1 MTDSPQTELHWYV
14 AKTFR
19 RERKIKERLEILGI
33 EHFIPFHKVVK
44 QFGARRVAVEEP
56 IVNGIIFIRY
66 DFRGSIALVNDYGFE
81 MRYLRN
87 RETRSLLVVPETD
100 GGLHLPAQ
108 PLRRSDRVRL
118 PRSTSRRPGARD
130 GGAVQRYRRR
140 VDPYQR
146 T

>member
-33 EHFIPFHKVVK
+33 EHFIPFHKIVK

-87 RETRSLLVVPETD
+87 RETRSLLVVPD
-100 GGLHLPAQ
+100 KQ
-108 PLRRSDRVRL
+108 I
-118 PRSTSRRPGARD
+118 
-130 GGAVQRYRRR
+130 
-140 VDPYQR
+140 
-146 T
+146 

>member
-87 RETRSLLVVPETD
+87 RETRSLLVVPDKQMRTSSSCSAIAKIRSSSSPPIYV
-100 GGLHLPAQ
+100 PA
-108 PLRRSDRVRL
+108 
-118 PRSTSRRPGARD
+118 TGCA
-130 GGAVQRYRRR
+130 
-140 VDPYQR
+140 
-146 T
+146 